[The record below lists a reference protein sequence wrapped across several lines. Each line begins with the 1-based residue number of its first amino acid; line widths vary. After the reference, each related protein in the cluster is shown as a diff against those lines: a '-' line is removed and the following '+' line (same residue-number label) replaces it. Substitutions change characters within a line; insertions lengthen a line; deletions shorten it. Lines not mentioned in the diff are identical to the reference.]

1 MNVFDED
8 FNDPAKLA
16 QRIRV
21 GGPLQSIQF
30 AIAALRRLEAGG
42 LKWYKFS
49 PYTIHDY
56 GCADGFGTVVL
67 ASEFPF
73 GKVTGIDISTMY
85 IERARE
91 LFPHLEWKVGDITDP
106 QEEADIIWT
115 SHTIE
120 HLEDPIGAIDKL
132 LKKTKKLLIIIVPP
146 VGYGDT
152 THEGT
157 LPSDVFLT
165 KLSERFGNLLLYD
178 DDYMTF
184 RFNVDAVLPEHRLLR
199 ERNFMIVLRGQA

>member
-8 FNDPAKLA
+8 FNDPAKLV
-16 QRIRV
+16 QRTRV
-21 GGPLQSIQF
+21 GGPLQSILF
-30 AIAALRRLEAGG
+30 TTTALRHLEIGG
-42 LKWYKFS
+42 LKWHKFS

-56 GCADGFGTVVL
+56 GCADGFGTVTL

-73 GKVTGIDISTMY
+73 NKVTGIDISTMY
-85 IERARE
+85 IDRARE
-91 LFPHLEWKVGDITDP
+91 LFPHLEWKVGDITNP

-115 SHTIE
+115 THTIE
-120 HLEDPIGAIDKL
+120 HLKDPVDAVAKL
-132 LKKTKKLLIIIVPP
+132 LKKTKHLLVIVVPP
-146 VGYGDT
+146 VGYGDE

-157 LPSDVFLT
+157 LPTDVFLQT
-165 KLSERFGNLLLYD
+165 LGERFGHLLLYD

-184 RFNVDAVLPEHRLLR
+184 RFNVDAVRPEHKLLR